1 LYDELYVLGEIGII
15 ALFGAVAVACLVSA
29 PYIGQKLGWT
39 VPNRD
44 RADYIIRAQATLI
57 TVTGMVLAF
66 SLVQAQGNIRQT
78 EELVAKEASTM
89 NTLDRLLLRYGDQG
103 AALRPLLWA
112 YTTSIIE
119 DEWPALRD
127 GQSSPITSARLTPLS
142 RAVFQLDPQSGRQ
155 VTIYGEMIKTI
166 DDMADE
172 RERRVSAANL
182 QLHSEFWMVTFLL
195 GLILVALSTLIEAVG
210 YRVVSIGA
218 QGLAL
223 ALLAAL
229 VFCSDRPFKGNIS
242 VYPVPI
248 AKVLVIMNART

>member
-1 LYDELYVLGEIGII
+1 
-15 ALFGAVAVACLVSA
+15 
-29 PYIGQKLGWT
+29 
-39 VPNRD
+39 
-44 RADYIIRAQATLI
+44 
-57 TVTGMVLAF
+57 M
-66 SLVQAQGNIRQT
+66 
-78 EELVAKEASTM
+78 
-89 NTLDRLLLRYGDQG
+89 
-103 AALRPLLWA
+103 
-112 YTTSIIE
+112 
-119 DEWPALRD
+119 
-127 GQSSPITSARLTPLS
+127 
-142 RAVFQLDPQSGRQ
+142 
-155 VTIYGEMIKTI
+155 I

-242 VYPVPI
+242 VYPTPI